1 MQLLSNYI
9 YVYLCST
16 YLVNGVHV
24 VGYAWDC
31 GNGGRV
37 VGSAWIRILTDQTRD
52 GICAGHVQNWVTQPY
67 TWPAHILLVIMITC
81 VGLRKR
87 RARGSSCLHIVFA
100 HPTGKRAAQACRR
113 TNAVA
118 VGPVNMMCKLTLT
131 LTNANANFFS
141 SPARSHTDRVA
152 RRNCMPQLRASSF
165 RAPHKTQ
172 LHAAT
177 AASCKPQLRL
187 STYFGKTK
195 Q

>member
-1 MQLLSNYI
+1 MSSITL
-9 YVYLCST
+9 
-16 YLVNGVHV
+16 
-24 VGYAWDC
+24 
-31 GNGGRV
+31 
-37 VGSAWIRILTDQTRD
+37 D

-67 TWPAHILLVIMITC
+67 TWPAQILLVIMITC

-87 RARGSSCLHIVFA
+87 RARGSSCLHIVSA
-100 HPTGKRAAQACRR
+100 HPTSKRATQACRR

-141 SPARSHTDRVA
+141 SPTRSHTDRVA